1 MKKAIIL
8 SLAVCMLGLAACGT
22 DKPIAQNPTNDASEE
37 YYTQTNLSALE
48 YQMYLANKISVATG
62 QLNTHM
68 SKVQNVASGS
78 CAYED
83 EIEAIDFSIKTLKDD
98 KRDMTYVYPPDTY
111 SGTREQALKYWQ
123 DSIDKLQ
130 EIADTL
136 ETGKLS
142 TEDAINYSTELK
154 DLFTSIQS
162 LNFTV

>member
-1 MKKAIIL
+1 MKGKIL
-8 SLAVCMLGLAACGT
+8 IVSALCALCLCACDA
-22 DKPIAQNPTNDASEE
+22 DKPVAQNPTNSAGEE

-48 YQMYLANKISVATG
+48 YQMYLADKISVATG

-68 SKVQNVASGS
+68 SKIQNVASGS

-83 EIEAIDFSIKTLKDD
+83 ELEALSFSIKTLKDD

-111 SGTREQALKYWQ
+111 SSTREQALKYWQ
-123 DSIDKLQ
+123 DSIDKMQ
-130 EIADTL
+130 EISDTL
-136 ETGKLS
+136 ETGKIA

>member
-1 MKKAIIL
+1 MKKIIIA
-8 SLAVCMLGLAACGT
+8 SLALCLLGLTACGA
-22 DKPIAQNPTNDASEE
+22 DKPVAQNPTNDASEE
-37 YYTQTNLSALE
+37 YYTQTSLSALE

-68 SKVQNVASGS
+68 SKIQNVASGS
-78 CAYED
+78 CSYED
-83 EIEAIDFSIKTLKDD
+83 EIEAIEFSIKTLKDD

-111 SGTREQALKYWQ
+111 SGTRDQSLKYWQ

-136 ETGKLS
+136 ESGNIS